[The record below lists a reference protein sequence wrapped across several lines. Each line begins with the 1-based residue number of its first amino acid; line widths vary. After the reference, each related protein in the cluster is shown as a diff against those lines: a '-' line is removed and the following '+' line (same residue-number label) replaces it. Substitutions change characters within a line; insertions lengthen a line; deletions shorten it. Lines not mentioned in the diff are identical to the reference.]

1 MGVTALLNNCT
12 TCSGAFGAL
21 IAALIIVDLLIFL
34 AALTFALSYP
44 LPSWAYP
51 CLFYLQILPLMTDY
65 FPTTF
70 EKFRPY
76 LYYVGSALGFY
87 FPYDFCLYEDMTE
100 LVSYSLRYIP
110 FFIALIV
117 CPVVV
122 IIRWVVCVTLYHF
135 VVGHT
140 HLVGSGTHTSRW

>member
-122 IIRWVVCVTLYHF
+122 TIRWVIIMCNIIPF
-135 VVGHT
+135 
-140 HLVGSGTHTSRW
+140 GSGTHTSRW